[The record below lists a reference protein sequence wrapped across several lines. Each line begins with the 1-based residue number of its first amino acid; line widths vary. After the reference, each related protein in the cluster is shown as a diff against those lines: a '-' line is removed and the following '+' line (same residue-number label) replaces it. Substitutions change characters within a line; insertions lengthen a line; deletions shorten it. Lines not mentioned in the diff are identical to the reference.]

1 MFVHGVDTLS
11 ISHKYLDTMKCL
23 QLVLRLHKLISE
35 RRLHTRGWD
44 DVSREVVRHN
54 FEPHEA
60 AVPNPTLSSN
70 VDCEAKVGK

>member
-1 MFVHGVDTLS
+1 
-11 ISHKYLDTMKCL
+11 MKCL
-23 QLVLRLHKLISE
+23 QLILRLHKLISE

-44 DVSREVVRHN
+44 DVPREVVRHN

-70 VDCEAKVGK
+70 VD